1 MSRPAERPRAAEY
14 DWSPRRE
21 ALVYVLAALTYIPLG
36 VVLRT
41 PLLNW
46 VVGPLYLVLFV
57 WAAARLVGRRR

>member
-14 DWSPRRE
+14 EWSRRRE
-21 ALVYVLAALTYIPLG
+21 ALVYVLAAVTYIPLG

-46 VVGPLYLVLFV
+46 VVGPLYLGFFV
-57 WAAARLVGRRR
+57 WAGARLLGRRR